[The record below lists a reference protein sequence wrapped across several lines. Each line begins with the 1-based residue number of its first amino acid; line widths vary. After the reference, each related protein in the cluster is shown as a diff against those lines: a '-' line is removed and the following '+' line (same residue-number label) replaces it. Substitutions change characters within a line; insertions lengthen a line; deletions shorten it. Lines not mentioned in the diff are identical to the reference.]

1 MASNRILLPPNPLA
15 EASAKWRALHAGTF
29 KGMFSDG
36 PDSALSLI
44 SDLGGCGLI
53 GSESI
58 KDFSDMFKGRK
69 ELTAAPWFDTG
80 KGEDFSHMLAGCAK
94 LKEVPAYD
102 LKSAKSLLGMVEGCD
117 SLIGFRC
124 KNIACSLD
132 LSHCP
137 KLGKDALAEVISNLK
152 ESDGNVLRLGEE
164 NLNKLSQEDI
174 DKAREKGWCVC

>member
-15 EASAKWRALHAGTF
+15 EASVKWRKENAGTF

-36 PDSALSLI
+36 PDSVLSLV
-44 SDLGGCGLI
+44 SDVGGCRFD

-58 KDFSDMFKGRK
+58 KDFSEMFKGRK
-69 ELTAAPWFDTG
+69 ELSAAPLFDTG
-80 KGEDFSHMLAGCAK
+80 KGEDFSRMFAGCAK

-102 LKSAKSLLGMVEGCD
+102 LKNAKSLSGMVEGCD

-124 KNIACSLD
+124 KNISCNLD

-137 KLGKDALAEVISNLK
+137 KLGKEALAEVISNLK
-152 ESDGNVLRLGEE
+152 ESEGNVLRLGED
-164 NLNKLSQEDI
+164 NLKKLSQEDI
-174 DKAREKGWCVC
+174 DKAREKGWALC